1 MVKSLPANVGDLRDK
16 GLSPELGRSPGGGHG
31 NPLQYSSL
39 GNPRDR
45 GAWQATV
52 HAVANSWTRLKQF
65 SMQHTLC
72 SKIWALNY
80 KVTMYDKSESSQ
92 GS

>member
-16 GLSPELGRSPGGGHG
+16 GSSPELGRSPGGGHG

-39 GNPRDR
+39 GNPMDR

-65 SMQHTLC
+65 SMHTHTVLQN
-72 SKIWALNY
+72 LG
-80 KVTMYDKSESSQ
+80 SELQ
-92 GS
+92 G

>member
-1 MVKSLPANVGDLRDK
+1 MVESPPANVGDLRDK
-16 GLSPELGRSPGGGHG
+16 GSIPELERSPGGGHG

-39 GNPRDR
+39 GNPKDR
-45 GAWQATV
+45 GSMRSQ
-52 HAVANSWTRLKQF
+52 SWTRWKQF
-65 SMQHTLC
+65 SMHTQC

-80 KVTMYDKSESSQ
+80 RVNMYDKSESSQ

>member
-1 MVKSLPANVGDLRDK
+1 MVESPPANVGDLRDK
-16 GLSPELGRSPGGGHG
+16 GSIPELERSPGGGHG

-39 GNPRDR
+39 GNPKDR
-45 GAWQATV
+45 GSMRSQ
-52 HAVANSWTRLKQF
+52 SWTRWKQF
-65 SMQHTLC
+65 SMHIQC

-80 KVTMYDKSESSQ
+80 RINMYDKSESSQ